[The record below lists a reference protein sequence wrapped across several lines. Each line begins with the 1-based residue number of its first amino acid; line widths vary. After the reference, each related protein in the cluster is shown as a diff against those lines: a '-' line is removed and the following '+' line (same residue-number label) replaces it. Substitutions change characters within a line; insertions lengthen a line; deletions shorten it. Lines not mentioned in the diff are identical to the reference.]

1 MFFVIL
7 FCAYIGTDYYKGD
20 ENVIIYFG
28 NYGRSLITLIQ
39 ALSLDDWGYIGL
51 QTDDLFGHIY
61 FCLFILLM
69 TYFYMNIMMGQL
81 IETLSNE

>member
-28 NYGRSLITLIQ
+28 NYGRSLITLI
-39 ALSLDDWGYIGL
+39 
-51 QTDDLFGHIY
+51 
-61 FCLFILLM
+61 
-69 TYFYMNIMMGQL
+69 
-81 IETLSNE
+81 